1 MKEHIYSQMISE
13 LRDIAIMFHG
23 TQQLRERIDY
33 TVQKHFKLDEEWNN
47 NKKLIPRSTTK

>member
-13 LRDIAIMFHG
+13 LRDIAIMFHD

-33 TVQKHFKLDEEWNN
+33 TVRKHFKLDEEWNN
-47 NKKLIPRSTTK
+47 IKLIQRSTTE